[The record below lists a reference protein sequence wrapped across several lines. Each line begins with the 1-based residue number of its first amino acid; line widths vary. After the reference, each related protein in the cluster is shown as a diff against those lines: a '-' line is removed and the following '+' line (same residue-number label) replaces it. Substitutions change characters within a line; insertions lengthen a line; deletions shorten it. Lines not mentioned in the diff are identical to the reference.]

1 MLIVDAQIHLW
12 QKGTPS
18 AHHRQEP
25 YSAVQAI
32 AGMDAAGVDRALIH
46 PVLWDPDSN
55 ELAVEAVR
63 SYPDRFA
70 IMGWFYLDDPNGRDL
85 VAHWKERPGMLG
97 LRFYTNERHPQ
108 AWFTDGTLD
117 WLWPAAE
124 RAGVPISLGA
134 AMFLPTVGQ
143 DRRAPP
149 RPQIDRRSHGRTPGE
164 QRRVRLSVPTGIAGA
179 RQISEHCGQGDR
191 SGGLRRRRLSVPQS
205 PPAPAS
211 LLRCVRSPNGCSG
224 APTSPACN
232 APGGNA

>member
-1 MLIVDAQIHLW
+1 MPIVDAQIHLW
-12 QKGTPS
+12 EKGTPS

-25 YSAVQAI
+25 YSAEQAI

-63 SYPDRFA
+63 KYPDRFA

-108 AWFTDGTLD
+108 SWFTDGTLD

-124 RAGVPISLGA
+124 RAGVPVALG
-134 AMFLPTVGQ
+134 
-143 DRRAPP
+143 RATRQQGRGRLWPP
-149 RPQIDRRSHGRTPGE
+149 A
-164 QRRVRLSVPTGIAGA
+164 GIAGFG
-179 RQISEHCGQGDR
+179 QIPKRGGQGDGAGR
-191 SGGLRRRRLSVPQS
+191 LRRGPIPVPQPAS
-205 PPAPAS
+205 APAPLFRRIRSRADILGHRHYPDA
-211 LLRCVRSPNGCSG
+211 LLLAAMRDLVYRG
-224 APTSPACN
+224 AAVAKGPRPRTRH
-232 APGGNA
+232 G